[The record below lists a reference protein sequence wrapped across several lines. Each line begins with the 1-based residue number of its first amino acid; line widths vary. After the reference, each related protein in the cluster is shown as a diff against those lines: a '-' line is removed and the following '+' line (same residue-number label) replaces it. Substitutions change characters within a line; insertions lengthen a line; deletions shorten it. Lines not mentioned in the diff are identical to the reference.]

1 MKLIN
6 TEKRYLQIKIKECEA
21 LIKYSNCFK
30 VKELQLKI
38 EEYKSQIKELK
49 IEYKQINRGKNNR

>member
-6 TEKRYLQIKIKECEA
+6 TEKQYLRIKIKECEA
-21 LIKYSNCFK
+21 LIKYSNFFK

-38 EEYKSQIKELK
+38 EEYKSQIQELK
-49 IEYKQINRGKNNR
+49 IEHKRINRGK